1 MLAAVSLI
9 GIGLVG
15 AYSYGQ
21 AYSQHRGFGT
31 IRRLPRAR
39 SGRLI
44 TVHFYS
50 RALHRRTDYL
60 AYLPPGYRRTRR
72 YPVYYL
78 LHGAPGAPQAFISV
92 AGLDVRLINRLSE
105 KRLHPMILVFADG
118 RVKGDT
124 FSDSE
129 WANTPTGHFES
140 YVVDVVHNVDHR
152 FATIRSRQA
161 RVIGGYSAGAY
172 GALNIA
178 LHQLP
183 TFANVQSW
191 SGYFTQTHNG
201 VFAHATRAT
210 MVYNSPLAFA
220 RLPAVRRA
228 IAEHPL
234 RAYMFIGRSDP
245 AAPQIAPMARELGRD
260 GARVSYRLYPGG
272 HDWQVWYGRV
282 DPMMILASDWTSHPL
297 APPPIR
303 VRRSAEPPTV
313 PPPAAPTMSF
323 AANAVARHHRLPRH
337 PALGLGLI
345 LALASA
351 ALINL
356 GFLLQHRGLAE
367 RATLAEPMLI
377 AAVRSRLWLAG
388 QAVGWFGFVVQIVA
402 VALAPLSLVQAFA
415 AGGLALSVP
424 LSSAVFR
431 HRITRRQLA
440 AVAIMAASLAVLPI
454 GLRAPAV
461 RVATDAVLATA
472 LVLGALVGAAAVRFK
487 DAAVRAVVA
496 GVLYGVADAAI
507 KADAVGVRL
516 HGIAALL
523 SVWTLLAVLGT
534 LGGFLSFQAALRDGE
549 AIAAISLMTAL
560 AALTALVFGVAAF
573 GEPLGRTVPLA
584 GLHLIAIASVLAC
597 VPVLVR
603 AQQDAADPGRQRQRP
618 VDSGS
623 PRRLAGALAGG
634 AATLVAL
641 VVALLAATGLLYG
654 LRGLGWLSGPPRVA
668 NALPLLQLAGFDAQ
682 PLPRV
687 IVAWVLAGVA
697 FGVLAHRM
705 RPLRRAGLATVIALL
720 VLLFASDASLALAR
734 NDRLSDVLSA
744 TVPGLGAWLEA
755 ALFALGAV
763 LPGSRGVRM
772 PRAVWRVI
780 RTNPLLTGR
789 PG

>member
-1 MLAAVSLI
+1 
-9 GIGLVG
+9 
-15 AYSYGQ
+15 
-21 AYSQHRGFGT
+21 
-31 IRRLPRAR
+31 
-39 SGRLI
+39 
-44 TVHFYS
+44 
-50 RALHRRTDYL
+50 
-60 AYLPPGYRRTRR
+60 
-72 YPVYYL
+72 
-78 LHGAPGAPQAFISV
+78 
-92 AGLDVRLINRLSE
+92 
-105 KRLHPMILVFADG
+105 
-118 RVKGDT
+118 
-124 FSDSE
+124 
-129 WANTPTGHFES
+129 
-140 YVVDVVHNVDHR
+140 
-152 FATIRSRQA
+152 
-161 RVIGGYSAGAY
+161 
-172 GALNIA
+172 
-178 LHQLP
+178 
-183 TFANVQSW
+183 
-191 SGYFTQTHNG
+191 
-201 VFAHATRAT
+201 
-210 MVYNSPLAFA
+210 
-220 RLPAVRRA
+220 
-228 IAEHPL
+228 
-234 RAYMFIGRSDP
+234 
-245 AAPQIAPMARELGRD
+245 
-260 GARVSYRLYPGG
+260 
-272 HDWQVWYGRV
+272 
-282 DPMMILASDWTSHPL
+282 
-297 APPPIR
+297 
-303 VRRSAEPPTV
+303 
-313 PPPAAPTMSF
+313 
-323 AANAVARHHRLPRH
+323 
-337 PALGLGLI
+337 
-345 LALASA
+345 
-351 ALINL
+351 
-356 GFLLQHRGLAE
+356 
-367 RATLAEPMLI
+367 MLI

-573 GEPLGRTVPLA
+573 ANRSAAPFRSRGSTYRDRIRARLCPGTGARAAGRRRSGT
-584 GLHLIAIASVLAC
+584 
-597 VPVLVR
+597 
-603 AQQDAADPGRQRQRP
+603 AATATGRQRLTPAAGR
-618 VDSGS
+618 GS
-623 PRRLAGALAGG
+623 RRRRRHARCARRRVTRRDRSALWPPWP
-634 AATLVAL
+634 
-641 VVALLAATGLLYG
+641 
-654 LRGLGWLSGPPRVA
+654 GWLSGPPRVA

-789 PG
+789 PGWCPRDSTSPGCLSPPACDRRRGGARGCRHCARGRPRGCARLAVPFGRDPLSVPIASPTLPALVTLPAGYDGNSDRYPVIYVLHGLPADTRESPQRLHRPSGFVRADAGDVVAPQGSRAENSDREYLDESPTEN